1 MYNDNDFKRNIN
13 NENKLRYGVSKNCLS
28 HNFNIRSIV
37 KIILKLNVSLRQ
49 SFTFHS
55 VNDILKKI
63 LLSKGEFSN
72 LMTFRESKESE
83 LKII

>member
-13 NENKLRYGVSKNCLS
+13 NENKLRCNVSKNSLN

-49 SFTFHS
+49 SFTFLP
-55 VNDILKKI
+55 VKDILKK
-63 LLSKGEFSN
+63 K
-72 LMTFRESKESE
+72 TF
-83 LKII
+83 I